1 MVTSPLDES
10 VRTFLASLLRVLLE
24 KLKWDEDADV
34 EDADEEDNAE
44 FERLRKVS
52 DVSNINLYF
61 REQLVY

>member
-52 DVSNINLYF
+52 DVSSINLYF